1 MSEYEVLGIEAMTLD
16 AGSKQ
21 YSNTF
26 VIPEVIRDGVK
37 VLDLCGFSD
46 VELDSEGPVIK
57 SLLRRGLLK
66 KVDGGFEILFKR
78 WR

>member
-1 MSEYEVLGIEAMTLD
+1 MSEYEVMGIEAMILD

-21 YSNTF
+21 FSNTF

-37 VLDLCGFSD
+37 VLDLCGFSID
-46 VELDSEGPVIK
+46 ELASEGPVVT

-66 KVDGGFEILFKR
+66 RTDGGFEILFKM
-78 WR
+78 WK

>member
-1 MSEYEVLGIEAMTLD
+1 MSEYEVLGIEAMILD

-66 KVDGGFEILFKR
+66 KVDGGFEIVFKR

>member
-1 MSEYEVLGIEAMTLD
+1 MSEYEVMGIEAMILD
-16 AGSKQ
+16 AGCKQ

-66 KVDGGFEILFKR
+66 RVDGGFEILFKR

>member
-1 MSEYEVLGIEAMTLD
+1 MSEYEVLGIEAMILD

-46 VELDSEGPVIK
+46 VELDSDDDEATLE
-57 SLLRRGLLK
+57 SS
-66 KVDGGFEILFKR
+66 GFNL
-78 WR
+78 